1 MNIEVFSDAIC
12 PWCWIGKRRLEKA
25 LAMPGCEGVT
35 VTWRA
40 FQLYP
45 GLPEE
50 GMEREAFMK
59 ARFGPNADRSEAWE
73 RLRQEGESEGLDMQF
88 GKSKVVP
95 NTLHAHRLERWAH
108 VQGGAEGQDRMVETL
123 FVYNFTRGEDL
134 GDKDVLA
141 AAAAEA
147 GFDADAARAWLDTDE
162 GTAEV
167 RYEVEWS
174 RENGITGVPCFVLPN
189 GFGVPGAQDAETL
202 ARFIRRGREQ
212 LAEAQQT
219 A

>member
-12 PWCWIGKRRLEKA
+12 PWCWIGKRRLAKA
-25 LAMPGCEGVT
+25 LAMPGCEDVT

-40 FQLYP
+40 YQLYP
-45 GLPEE
+45 GIPEE
-50 GMEREAFMK
+50 GMDRETFMK

-108 VQGGAEGQDRMVETL
+108 VHGGADGQDRMVETL
-123 FVYNFTRGEDL
+123 FEYNFTRGEDV

-141 AAAAEA
+141 AAAGEA
-147 GFDADAARAWLDTDE
+147 GFDAAEARSWLDTDE
-162 GTAEV
+162 GAAEV
-167 RYEVEWS
+167 RYEVQWS

-202 ARFIRRGREQ
+202 AKFIRRGKEV
-212 LAEAQQT
+212 LAKQSA
-219 A
+219 

>member
-12 PWCWIGKRRLEKA
+12 PWCWIGKRRLEQA
-25 LAMPGCEGVT
+25 LALPGCEDVT

-59 ARFGPNADRSEAWE
+59 ARFGDNADRSEAWE
-73 RLRQEGESEGLDMQF
+73 RLRKEGEREGLDMQF

-108 VQGGAEGQDRMVETL
+108 VQGGTEGQDRMVETL

-141 AAAAEA
+141 AAAGEA
-147 GFDADAARAWLDTDE
+147 GFDAAAARAWLDTDE

-202 ARFIRRGREQ
+202 ARFIRRGKEQ

>member
-12 PWCWIGKRRLEKA
+12 PWCWIGKRRLAKA
-25 LAMPGCEGVT
+25 LALQGCEDVS

-40 FQLYP
+40 YQLYP

-50 GMEREAFMK
+50 GMEREAFMR
-59 ARFGPNADRSEAWE
+59 ARFGPNADRSEGWD
-73 RLRQEGESEGLDMQF
+73 RLRAEGESEGLDFQF

-108 VQGGAEGQDRMVETL
+108 VQGGAVAQDRMVEML
-123 FVYNFTRGEDL
+123 FEYNFTRGENV

-141 AAAAEA
+141 AAAGDA
-147 GFDADAARAWLDTDE
+147 GFDRTAARTWLDTDE
-162 GTAEV
+162 GTEEV
-167 RYEVEWS
+167 RYEVQWS

-202 ARFIRRGREQ
+202 ARFIRRGKEVLARES
-212 LAEAQQT
+212 A
-219 A
+219 

>member
-12 PWCWIGKRRLEKA
+12 PWCWIGKRRLAKA
-25 LAMPGCEGVT
+25 LAMPGCEDVT

-40 FQLYP
+40 YQLYP
-45 GLPEE
+45 GIPEE
-50 GMEREAFMK
+50 GMERDAFMK
-59 ARFGPNADRSEAWE
+59 ARFGQNADRSEAWE
-73 RLRQEGESEGLDMQF
+73 RLRQEGEREGLDMQF

-123 FVYNFTRGEDL
+123 FAFNFTRGEDL

-141 AAAAEA
+141 AAAGEA
-147 GFDADAARAWLDTDE
+147 GFDPTAARAWLETDE
-162 GTAEV
+162 GASEV
-167 RYEVEWS
+167 RYEVQWS

-202 ARFIRRGREQ
+202 ARFIRRGKE
-212 LAEAQQT
+212 LVAEAPRT